1 MSGRRTLQTAAPCR
15 SAAQRGAALLAA
27 MLTVTLVA
35 AFASAAMWQQWRS
48 VEVET
53 AERARV
59 QSAWILVGALDWSR
73 LILREDSLARN
84 GDGTD
89 NLTEPWAVPL
99 EEARLST
106 FLAAQRG
113 VAQVEDASTDTANA
127 FLSGQITD
135 LQSRLNLRNLASNG
149 QVNPVALRQFTRLF
163 EYLGLPMQELTLL
176 SQGMAQAQVQRSGGI
191 GSGTGSGVPTGAIG
205 AGGTGGA
212 VSASRNAAAPL
223 LPQTV
228 SQLTWWGLSAASV
241 AALAPYATLLP
252 VPTRVN
258 VNTADAVVL
267 WASIDKLDMAD
278 AQRLVQAREG
288 NHFKTETDA
297 ARLIGSQAEL
307 TGATHSVSS
316 SYFEVRGRLRLGT
329 AVVEERSLVLK
340 QRGLVRTL
348 WRERGS
354 FVRDSA
360 DALRR

>member
-1 MSGRRTLQTAAPCR
+1 
-15 SAAQRGAALLAA
+15 

-35 AFASAAMWQQWRS
+35 TFASAAMWQQWRA

-53 AERARV
+53 AERARI

-73 LILREDSLARN
+73 LILREDSLARG

-89 NLTEPWAVPL
+89 NLTEPWSVPL

-113 VAQVEDASTDTANA
+113 VSQVEDASTDTADA
-127 FLSGQITD
+127 FLSGQVTD
-135 LQSRLNLRNLASNG
+135 LQSRLNLRNLASTG

-163 EYLGLPMQELTLL
+163 EYLGLPMQELALL
-176 SQGMAQAQVQRSGGI
+176 SQGMAQAQVQRNTS
-191 GSGTGSGVPTGAIG
+191 TGSGNTGTG
-205 AGGTGGA
+205 TNAGGATA
-212 VSASRNAAAPL
+212 NVSASTNANAPL

-228 SQLTWWGLSAASV
+228 SQLTWWGLSPASA

-252 VPTRVN
+252 VPTKVN
-258 VNTADAVVL
+258 VNTASAVVL
-267 WASIDKLDMAD
+267 WASVDQLDMSD

-288 NHFKTETDA
+288 THFKTENDA
-297 ARLIGSQAEL
+297 AKLIGSNAEL
-307 TGATHSVSS
+307 TAATHSVSS

-340 QRGLVRTL
+340 QRGSVRTL

-360 DALRR
+360 DALR